1 MVRKFYK
8 IKGSV
13 LIYVLIAIMIVA
25 ILITSLM
32 VSISIRNK
40 LNIPKRKEIQM
51 LYTAESGNIFL
62 INKLVKGNKI
72 TFNEEINL
80 RDKLSESFPELC
92 SDYLIQGNLHLQPG
106 LFQVSTKV
114 SNNFMEKTVSQKFG
128 INIYDNFTYAVY
140 SNNRLNPLIISGKES
155 EIIGGASSP
164 ISIYEI
170 EDAKV

>member
-1 MVRKFYK
+1 MVKTYYK
-8 IKGSV
+8 KKGSV

-32 VSISIRNK
+32 VSISIRNR

-72 TFNEEINL
+72 KFKEKINL
-80 RDKLSESFPELC
+80 REKLSESFPELC
-92 SDYLIQGNLHLQPG
+92 SDYLIFGKFNLQPG

-128 INIYDNFTYAVY
+128 INVYDNFKYAVY
-140 SNNRLNPLIISGKES
+140 SNNRLDPLIISGEGS

-164 ISIYEI
+164 ISIY
-170 EDAKV
+170 